1 MITYSPPIIVSIL
14 QWESNITFQHVSIE
28 VRNFCNNIIYIEKSQ
43 YFKTLFLISRSK
55 IIVRGV
61 IFYRFCHRQQ
71 FNDNINIHI
80 HTATDI
86 FLTNFDSITSSVSS
100 PNIFSDLS
108 TRFGLFYLIFLYNI
122 FLETFLFILSTD
134 NLQYS
139 NI

>member
-1 MITYSPPIIVSIL
+1 MSLAKTIV
-14 QWESNITFQHVSIE
+14 
-28 VRNFCNNIIYIEKSQ
+28 CGIIYYRIN
-43 YFKTLFLISRSK
+43 
-55 IIVRGV
+55 
-61 IFYRFCHRQQ
+61 FYNRQQ
-71 FNDNINIHI
+71 LFENINIHI
-80 HTATDI
+80 HPATDI

-139 NI
+139 NM